1 MVPVLALHS
10 KQAEYPDIWLQQQ
23 AYRELKFLIASKQEH
38 PLLHRLV
45 LGRSASEVTL
55 GERLPMSHKVRG
67 YATRY
72 IIAHRLND

>member
-10 KQAEYPDIWLQQQ
+10 KQAEYPDTWLQQRGSQ
-23 AYRELKFLIASKQEH
+23 ELKFLIPSKQEH

-45 LGRSASEVTL
+45 LGRSATEVTL
-55 GERLPMSHKVRG
+55 GERLPMSHRVRG
-67 YATRY
+67 YATQY